1 MGGGKWPL
9 ESQLQPLPSPSLS
22 PHHPLASPSSFVIQ
36 SGIWHFSLLA
46 GPFRNRV
53 LSVSLKALHSTS
65 QLQGLLKGCPCPSW
79 PLQHPSKLSRAP
91 CGGSDGRA
99 KWFRESP
106 CSWQGIVSVAL
117 ELWQSMTRE
126 ESPWDFRL
134 AVGGLGRPSTL
145 AVCRELIPAALHVAE
160 GAGHAVLVPDN
171 ERPAEKQQARSC
183 QRQAGATVPGIGGA
197 DGTLAA
203 REASA
208 IRLPSAIPKEVWK
221 GTERGTI
228 RVPGTSPS
236 ASRLICPAAPGPLPP
251 TPLDGGEARALE
263 DKSLRSAGP
272 PLTALQTGS
281 RPRPS

>member
-1 MGGGKWPL
+1 MAVKDEGGKSLGFQTCSRGPRPPL
-9 ESQLQPLPSPSLS
+9 D
-22 PHHPLASPSSFVIQ
+22 
-36 SGIWHFSLLA
+36 A
-46 GPFRNRV
+46 GGV
-53 LSVSLKALHSTS
+53 
-65 QLQGLLKGCPCPSW
+65 Q
-79 PLQHPSKLSRAP
+79 RANP
-91 CGGSDGRA
+91 RCAPR
-99 KWFRESP
+99 
-106 CSWQGIVSVAL
+106 
-117 ELWQSMTRE
+117 
-126 ESPWDFRL
+126 
-134 AVGGLGRPSTL
+134 
-145 AVCRELIPAALHVAE
+145 AE

-171 ERPAEKQQARSC
+171 ERPAGKQQARSC

-272 PLTALQTGS
+272 PLTALRTGS